1 MKKVLVFLRG
11 FLLAPFIL
19 YLYDVIAVPLNVIVP
34 INLFN
39 TVIVGFLGIPGLI
52 LLVVFKLIAF

>member
-1 MKKVLVFLRG
+1 MKKILVFLRG

-19 YLYDVIAVPLNVIVP
+19 YLYNVIAVPLNVIVP

>member
-19 YLYDVIAVPLNVIVP
+19 YLYNVIAVPLNVIVP

-39 TVIVGFLGIPGLI
+39 TVIDGFLGIPGLI

>member
-1 MKKVLVFLRG
+1 MKKFLVFLRG

-19 YLYDVIAVPLNVIVP
+19 YLYNVIAVPLNVIVP

>member
-1 MKKVLVFLRG
+1 MKIVLVFLRG

-19 YLYDVIAVPLNVIVP
+19 YLYNVIAVPLNVIVP

>member
-19 YLYDVIAVPLNVIVP
+19 YLYNVIAVPLNVIVP

-39 TVIVGFLGIPGLI
+39 TVIVGFLGIPGLV

>member
-19 YLYDVIAVPLNVIVP
+19 YLYNVIAVPLNIIVP

-39 TVIVGFLGIPGLI
+39 TIIVGFLGIPGLI
-52 LLVVFKLIAF
+52 LLVIFKLIAF

>member
-1 MKKVLVFLRG
+1 MV
-11 FLLAPFIL
+11 I
-19 YLYDVIAVPLNVIVP
+19 YLYNVIAVPLNVIVP

-39 TVIVGFLGIPGLI
+39 TLIVGFLGIPGLI

>member
-11 FLLAPFIL
+11 FLLSPFIL
-19 YLYDVIAVPLNVIVP
+19 YLYNVIAVPLNVIVP

>member
-19 YLYDVIAVPLNVIVP
+19 YLYNVIAVPLNVIVP

>member
-19 YLYDVIAVPLNVIVP
+19 YLYNVIAVPLNVIVP

-39 TVIVGFLGIPGLI
+39 TLIVGFLGIPGLI